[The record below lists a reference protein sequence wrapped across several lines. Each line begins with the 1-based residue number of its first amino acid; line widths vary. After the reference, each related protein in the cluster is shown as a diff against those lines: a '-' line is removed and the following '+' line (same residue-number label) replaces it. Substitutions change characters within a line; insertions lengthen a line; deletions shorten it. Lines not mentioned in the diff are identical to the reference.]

1 MYIKLFDIHTEYE
14 RHLIQCRSKILAQI
28 QLTKTKKSLLNCE
41 LFNFSSVTLTIHCDG
56 LFYESLLIQGTC
68 GIPMN
73 RQQAPAPKTSF

>member
-1 MYIKLFDIHTEYE
+1 MKDTLFSVDQKYWHKFNLL
-14 RHLIQCRSKILAQI
+14 RQ
-28 QLTKTKKSLLNCE
+28 KKSLLDCE